1 MNFASQSFTKMMIF
15 GLLYDEEKGN
25 VGVQERVQEDS
36 DIIKLQET
44 ERREIICNSQ

>member
-1 MNFASQSFTKMMIF
+1 MMIPM
-15 GLLYDEEKGN
+15 LLYGEKGKERGN